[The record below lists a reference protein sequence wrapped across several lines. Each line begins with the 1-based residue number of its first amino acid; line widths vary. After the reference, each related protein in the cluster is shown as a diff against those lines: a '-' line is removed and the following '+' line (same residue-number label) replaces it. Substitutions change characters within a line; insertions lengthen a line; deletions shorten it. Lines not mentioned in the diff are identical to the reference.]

1 MLARL
6 ANYGG
11 KIDVLWDKCAS
22 SFSSKKKVLCA
33 EIALERRNKHEVY
46 WKIEWCSVVLTFN
59 SPTQFSYKNMRFIGK
74 LIVAMFDKLIILMYK
89 YSTTKEQMVW
99 TKEDSNEA
107 DKAVSSS
114 QEPLD
119 KEERLLA
126 VTN

>member
-1 MLARL
+1 MFYGISVQVLLVRKRRFCVLRL
-6 ANYGG
+6 HLKDATNMRFIG
-11 KIDVLWDKCAS
+11 KLSGAVSCL
-22 SFSSKKKVLCA
+22 
-33 EIALERRNKHEVY
+33 H
-46 WKIEWCSVVLTFN
+46 

-89 YSTTKEQMVW
+89 YSITKEQMVW